1 MSGAH
6 MAERPII
13 VRGECVRF
21 ERYRLAPPQ
30 PRDSRRRGEAQGRG
44 RKRRGRAV
52 AHRAEAAIATR

>member
-1 MSGAH
+1 MTRAR
-6 MAERPII
+6 MPERPII

-30 PRDSRRRGEAQGRG
+30 PHESRRRGDAQGRS